1 VDRKPKASF
10 VFDFV
15 TDQALRPE
23 LIRIRFLSRIGRMKK
38 KACSDGRP
46 FGIRLRQV
54 NRSNAGLS
62 LSAMR
67 SARAD

>member
-38 KACSDGRP
+38 
-46 FGIRLRQV
+46 
-54 NRSNAGLS
+54 S
-62 LSAMR
+62 LLGWQAFWNT
-67 SARAD
+67 AQTN